1 MALVRAVQF
10 DGVTQQ
16 TIDNVAAMINSSE
29 APPDEIPAKEIV
41 VLWDPEAQKSLT
53 LVFFENEADYE
64 KGDAALNAM
73 PAGDTPG
80 TRTSVTKYQV
90 AVHRSA

>member
-1 MALVRAVQF
+1 MALVRAVEF

-16 TIDNVAAMINSSE
+16 TIDNVAAMINSSD
-29 APPDEIPAKEIV
+29 APPDEIPAQQIV
-41 VLWDPEAQKSLT
+41 VLWDPDGQKSLT
-53 LVFFENEADYE
+53 LVFFANDDDYAR
-64 KGDAALNAM
+64 GDAALNAM

-90 AVHRSA
+90 AVHRTA